1 MSISLR
7 GIQNALESKLEEL
20 DTLKSSGWDQ
30 EFDTIVGEEEKAEM
44 KGGIHTMSMQR
55 WDIEVQN
62 LKNDICYLFDSFE
75 REIDSLK
82 NDGLNTERYGALF
95 QNLKRDYI
103 NICNYIDSRKKRF
116 KLFSNSN
123 VYSGGKYQKLYV
135 DNDPSSFERSQLY
148 KEKSTLKESISSISS
163 IIDQALNTSHSLN
176 NQKQILKLVSDRIRT
191 MRKKSIN
198 NIQSTVNSIINL
210 KMKQNCI
217 IAITIISFIIII
229 YLIK

>member
-7 GIQNALESKLEEL
+7 SIQNALESKLEEL
-20 DTLKSSGWDQ
+20 DTLKSSGWEQ
-30 EFDTIVGEEEKAEM
+30 EFDIIVGEEEKAEM
-44 KGGIHTMSMQR
+44 KGGMNTMSMPR

-62 LKNDICYLFDSFE
+62 LKNDICCLFDSFE
-75 REIDSLK
+75 REIDSL
-82 NDGLNTERYGALF
+82 NHDGHNTERYSALF

-116 KLFSNSN
+116 KLFSSSN
-123 VYSGGKYQKLYV
+123 VYSGGKYQKLHF
-135 DNDPSSFERSQLY
+135 DKDPDSFERSQLY
-148 KEKSTLKESISSISS
+148 REKNTLKESISSISS
-163 IIDQALNTSHSLN
+163 IIDQALNTSQSLN
-176 NQKQILKLVSDRIRT
+176 NQKQILKLIFDRTRT

-210 KMKQNCI
+210 KMRQNFVV
-217 IAITIISFIIII
+217 AITMISLIIII